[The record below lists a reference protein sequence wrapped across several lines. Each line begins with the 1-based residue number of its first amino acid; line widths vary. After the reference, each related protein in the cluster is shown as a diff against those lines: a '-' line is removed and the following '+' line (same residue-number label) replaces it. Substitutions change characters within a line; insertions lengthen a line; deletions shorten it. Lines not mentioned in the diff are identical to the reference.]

1 MSTTPLISIAVLK
14 AKTGQREA
22 LRDALSALVAPTRQE
37 PGCLDYTLFE
47 LRDEPGHEPQRWDL
61 PLVGRAFGD
70 VAPRPHHRAINA
82 FQRFPNRL
90 LLLGAGWCRARRG
103 ILGGGHSRHQQH
115 NQQPDY

>member
-47 LRDEPGHEPQRWDL
+47 LRDEPGSYYMRESFQDQAALDAHFATPYFQAFEKRFDALLDAPIR
-61 PLVGRAFGD
+61 LVFLEK
-70 VAPRPHHRAINA
+70 VA
-82 FQRFPNRL
+82 
-90 LLLGAGWCRARRG
+90 
-103 ILGGGHSRHQQH
+103 
-115 NQQPDY
+115 

>member
-47 LRDEPGHEPQRWDL
+47 LRDEPGSFYMRESFQDQPALDAHFATPYFQAFEKRFDALLDAPIR
-61 PLVGRAFGD
+61 LVFLEK
-70 VAPRPHHRAINA
+70 VA
-82 FQRFPNRL
+82 
-90 LLLGAGWCRARRG
+90 
-103 ILGGGHSRHQQH
+103 
-115 NQQPDY
+115 